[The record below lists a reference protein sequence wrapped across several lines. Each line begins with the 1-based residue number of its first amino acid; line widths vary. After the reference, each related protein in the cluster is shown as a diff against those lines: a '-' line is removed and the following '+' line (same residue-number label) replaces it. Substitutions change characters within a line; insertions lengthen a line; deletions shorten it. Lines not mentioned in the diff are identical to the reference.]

1 MMQNSSFYGLFSA
14 LGSMRW
20 LSIWRRN
27 FLVWRKQ
34 MAGSLVSHIAEPL
47 IALLAF
53 GYGLGT
59 LVGSVPTPLGT
70 VPYFVFVASGLICMS
85 TMNSASFEALYSA
98 YSRLDHQKTW
108 HGILNAAVTID
119 DVVLGEILWATFKG
133 TFAASIILIVMLCL
147 LLAGGHAMTWHFV
160 FVVPVLALVALCFS
174 CMGMIFTAL
183 AKGYDFFAFYM
194 TLFLT
199 PMMFMAGG
207 FFPREQLPAVA
218 RAVTEYLPLTAA
230 VNLVRPLFLGY
241 APSHIAVYL
250 AVLLITSLVTF
261 GIATHLVRKR
271 FAQ

>member
-1 MMQNSSFYGLFSA
+1 MTQA
-14 LGSMRW
+14 LYSLRW
-20 LSIWRRN
+20 VSIWRRN

-59 LVGSVPTPLGT
+59 LVGNVQTPLGM

-119 DVVLGEILWATFKG
+119 DVVLGEVVWAAFKG
-133 TFAASIILIVMLCL
+133 TFAASIILMVMLGL
-147 LLAGGHAMTWHFV
+147 LLAGGYTVTWHFV
-160 FVVPVLALVALCFS
+160 FVIPVLALVALCFS

-207 FFPREQLPAVA
+207 FFPREQLPALA
-218 RAVTEYLPLTAA
+218 KTLTEYLPLTAA

-241 APSHIAVYL
+241 TPGHIALDL
-250 AVLLITSLVTF
+250 AVLLVTALVSF
-261 GIATHLVRKR
+261 GIALHLVRRR
-271 FAQ
+271 FDQ

>member
-1 MMQNSSFYGLFSA
+1 MQPSLPLIGLFSA
-14 LGSMRW
+14 LGSLRW
-20 LSIWRRN
+20 VSIWRRN
-27 FLVWRKQ
+27 FGVWQKQ

-59 LVGSVPTPLGT
+59 LVGSVETPLGS

-119 DVVLGEILWATFKG
+119 DVVLGEIIWAAFKG
-133 TFAASIILIVMLCL
+133 TFAASIILIVMVCL
-147 LLAGGHAMTWHFV
+147 LLAGGHTITWYFLAV
-160 FVVPVLALVALCFS
+160 IPLLALVALCFS

-207 FFPREQLPAVA
+207 FFPREQLPSVA
-218 RAVTEYLPLTAA
+218 KALTDYLPLTAA
-230 VNLVRPLFLGY
+230 VELVRPLFLGY
-241 APSHIAVYL
+241 APQHIAIHL
-250 AVLLITSLVTF
+250 FVLCLTALVTF
-261 GIATHLVRKR
+261 GIAMHLVRRR